1 MDIEGTLGVLLQGN
15 QLKRTSRTGWD
26 QRGVVAPES
35 VADHSYGVAFT
46 VLILAPLLAVPVDM
60 GKALTMALLH
70 DLPESLTSDIPT
82 PAWRLMPA
90 NTKSRTEN
98 QAMKM
103 ILDGAASRDELWA
116 AWRELKDCRSTE
128 ARLVHDADKIE
139 LYLQAVIYQEQTG
152 NLRLAEF
159 WQNPAEF
166 HFPQAEALYTALRQR
181 RARDEDART
190 AS

>member
-1 MDIEGTLGVLLQGN
+1 MDVERTLGALFQGN
-15 QLKRTSRTGWD
+15 QLKRTGRTGWD
-26 QRGVVAPES
+26 QRGVAAAES
-35 VADHSYGVAFT
+35 VADHSYGVAYT
-46 VLILAPLLAVPVDM
+46 VLILAPLLAEPVNM

-70 DLPESLTSDIPT
+70 DLPESLTSDIPS

-90 NTKSRTEN
+90 GTKPQVEN

-103 ILDGAASRDELWA
+103 IVDGAAGGDELLA
-116 AWRELKDCRSTE
+116 AWRELKECQSSE

-152 NLRLAEF
+152 NRRLAEF
-159 WQNPAEF
+159 WHNPAEF
-166 HFPQAEALYTALRQR
+166 HFPQSQALYDALCQR
-181 RARDEDART
+181 RTQDEGTRT